1 MAWMDIKGAIVADTV
16 YSDGKLVAKDVSFT
30 LPSVALQTGDVQ
42 AMGTMSVPLVG
53 LLEDME
59 LAITKIGI
67 DLGLSKL
74 SRLGKKNIEF
84 RWVQNVVKSD
94 GSSSVEGCKAFVRCM
109 PKSLPGIGVEIGSAA
124 ENELTY
130 GVSRLQIYCAG
141 KEYLLVDRLSQKLR
155 IDGKDYMNSITK
167 LL

>member
-1 MAWMDIKGAIVADTV
+1 MWLDLKGAIVADTV
-16 YSDGKLVAKDVSFT
+16 YSESRLVGKDVGFT
-30 LPSVALQTGDVQ
+30 LPAVTLQTGDVQ
-42 AMGTMSVPLVG
+42 AMGTMSVPLIG
-53 LLEDME
+53 LLDDME

-74 SRLGKKNIEF
+74 SRLEKQNLEF

-94 GSSSVEGCKAFVRCM
+94 GSTGVEGCKAFVRCM
-109 PKSLPGIGVEIGSAA
+109 PKALPGIGVELGSAS

-141 KEYLLVDRLSQKLR
+141 IEYLLVDRLSQILR
-155 IDGKDYMNSITK
+155 VDGKDYMTSIST